1 MNDVYNIVLFG
12 IINSLIYEIIE
23 LFITFRNTSGN
34 KKYSLMNE
42 LKTENQFDTLRIKI
56 PSSTFRNLDFS
67 KFHKQI
73 KVNADTGEID
83 TGLAGE
89 NYWLNETGGGLNTF
103 TYIPHLEMIDCSISA
118 KILREDYY
126 KGIQISTME
135 KVFYNILERGICEE
149 LDPSQFIEKG
159 QVLRADNT
167 FNIKVSGDTADY
179 YDALELVASKGRLG
193 KIQTYAEETVC
204 TGVVLGKNTKKLQK
218 ITIYNKLEEAKAVS
232 YSSKYLGMPFAQMV
246 EKEYGMKHKD
256 FVDFFSERLRVELRV
271 SDFDKLRK
279 FYTSKR
285 KGDVFLDDLLTS
297 RNNAI
302 LYQYNQMVSE
312 KDSRTAID
320 FLNMML
326 EDKINYKTDS
336 FSSAANW
343 ALLKEFV
350 HHFRGDE
357 QKVIEKVR
365 KLYYKN
371 DDGTLKKISPSV
383 KDDIIRFCSEYR
395 QNVKKAK
402 KGDLFSSNLTEKYK
416 EIENQIKN
424 L

>member
-1 MNDVYNIVLFG
+1 MI
-12 IINSLIYEIIE
+12 
-23 LFITFRNTSGN
+23 
-34 KKYSLMNE
+34 E

-56 PSSTFRNLDFS
+56 PTSSFRNIDFS
-67 KFHKQI
+67 KFNK
-73 KVNADTGEID
+73 KLTVNADTGEIEN
-83 TGLAGE
+83 GLAGE
-89 NYWLNETGGGLNTF
+89 NLWLNDKGGGLNTF
-103 TYIPHLEMIDCSISA
+103 TIVPHLEVVDCSISA
-118 KILREDYY
+118 KILKEDYY
-126 KGIQISTME
+126 KGISLNTFNR
-135 KVFYNILERGICEE
+135 VFHSIIDRGICEDI
-149 LDPSQFIEKG
+149 DPTLFIEKS

-167 FNIKVSGDTADY
+167 FNIKVNGNTADY

-193 KIQTYAEETVC
+193 KIDTYVEGSSC
-204 TGVVLGKNTKKLQK
+204 TGIVLGKNTKKLQK

-232 YSSKYLGMPFAQMV
+232 YSSKYLGVPFDKMV
-246 EKEYGMKHKD
+246 ETEYGMKHKD
-256 FVDFFSERLRVELRV
+256 FVEYFSERLRVELRV

-279 FYTSKR
+279 LYTSKR

-297 RNNAI
+297 KNNAI

-312 KDSRTAID
+312 KDSKTAID

-326 EDKINYKTDS
+326 EDKHNYKADS

-343 ALLKEFV
+343 SLLKDFV
-350 HHFRGDE
+350 HHFKGDE
-357 QKVIEKVR
+357 QKVIEKIR

-395 QNVKKAK
+395 QNQKRAR
-402 KGDLFSSNLTEKYK
+402 KGELFSSNLTEKYK
-416 EIENQIKN
+416 EIEKQIKE

>member
-1 MNDVYNIVLFG
+1 MN
-12 IINSLIYEIIE
+12 
-23 LFITFRNTSGN
+23 T
-34 KKYSLMNE
+34 

-56 PSSTFRNLDFS
+56 PTSSFRNIDFS
-67 KFHKQI
+67 KFNK
-73 KVNADTGEID
+73 KLTVNVDTGEIEN
-83 TGLAGE
+83 GLAGE
-89 NYWLNETGGGLNTF
+89 NLWLNDKGEGLNTF
-103 TYIPHLEMIDCSISA
+103 TIVPHLELVDCSISA

-126 KGIQISTME
+126 KGITLNTFE
-135 KVFYNILERGICEE
+135 KVFHSIIDRGICEDI
-149 LDPSQFIEKG
+149 DPTNFIEKS

-167 FNIKVSGDTADY
+167 FNIKVNGNTADY

-193 KIQTYAEETVC
+193 KIDTYVEGSSC
-204 TGVVLGKNTKKLQK
+204 TGIVLGKNTKKLQK

-232 YSSKYLGMPFAQMV
+232 YSSKYLGVPFGEMI
-246 EKEYGMKHKD
+246 EREYGMKHKD
-256 FVDFFSERLRVELRV
+256 FVEYFSERLRVELRV

-279 FYTSKR
+279 LYTSKR

-297 RNNAI
+297 KNNAI

-312 KDSRTAID
+312 RDSKTAID

-326 EDKINYKTDS
+326 EDKHNYKADS

-343 ALLKEFV
+343 SLLKDFV
-350 HHFRGDE
+350 YHFKGDE
-357 QKVIEKVR
+357 NRVIEKIR

-395 QNVKKAK
+395 QNQKRAR
-402 KGDLFSSNLTEKYK
+402 KGELFSSNLTEKYK
-416 EIENQIKN
+416 EIEKQIKE